1 MKKKIIIVILTIF
14 FSINFTNLLADPKLK
29 IIENLKE
36 TETLKFH
43 FNQIS
48 LNNKEE
54 GICFLKRPYFLRCEY
69 KDKNQKQLIINKKTL
84 VIFHKRY
91 NKIYR
96 YPVSKSYFLEIL
108 DKKKFA
114 NLIYEGNLKS
124 NKEIF
129 KIEYSN
135 KDKGKIIFYFDNK
148 NYNLSGWEISDLNN
162 NSTVFKIS
170 NLSKNHKIDEKI
182 FIIPSSD

>member
-1 MKKKIIIVILTIF
+1 MTLGQRE
-14 FSINFTNLLADPKLK
+14 
-29 IIENLKE
+29 END
-36 TETLKFH
+36 TLFQS
-43 FNQIS
+43 FQIS
-48 LNNKEE
+48 DNVQ
-54 GICFLKRPYFLRCEY
+54 IT
-69 KDKNQKQLIINKKTL
+69 Q
-84 VIFHKRY
+84 
-91 NKIYR
+91 
-96 YPVSKSYFLEIL
+96 
-108 DKKKFA
+108 
-114 NLIYEGNLKS
+114 
-124 NKEIF
+124 F